1 MKNKKKSQKLIPL
14 LFLATVIIQNSFAAS
29 SIVGKYSAAKQ
40 VLAMFASDKAACQE
54 NNGEWDGDDVSGICL
69 FNAEDSA
76 EIKLLA
82 PNSYLLTVSVA
93 GNNLNTC
100 EFEGKGALVK
110 NILTAKVKGSKCVV
124 TAKFGNDLSI
134 LNNGEC
140 QEFCGMGATLDAVGL
155 KK

>member
-1 MKNKKKSQKLIPL
+1 MKNKKLIPL
-14 LFLATVIIQNSFAAS
+14 IFLATVITQNSFAAS
-29 SIVGKYSAAKQ
+29 SVAGKYSAAKQ
-40 VLAMFASDKAACQE
+40 VLAMFASDKATCLE
-54 NNGEWDGDDVSGICL
+54 INGEWDGDDASGICL

-76 EIKLLA
+76 DVKLLA

-110 NILTAKVKGSKCVV
+110 NILSAKVKGSKCVV
-124 TAKFGNDLSI
+124 SAKFGNDVSI
-134 LNNGEC
+134 TNNGEC
-140 QEFCGMGATLDAVGL
+140 QEFCGMGAILDAVGL